1 VKSVA
6 RRQIRAAARIPV
18 AATLLVIFPGQPRP
32 KRRPGK
38 IMLPLELTYTFE
50 LKLRWHGVGSRILE
64 SPLLLILVVEDDA
77 LIKEMVQDAL
87 SEGGF
92 D

>member
-1 VKSVA
+1 MA
-6 RRQIRAAARIPV
+6 
-18 AATLLVIFPGQPRP
+18 
-32 KRRPGK
+32 
-38 IMLPLELTYTFE
+38 
-50 LKLRWHGVGSRILE
+50 WCGSRILE